1 MEELVVYITNNT
13 LISVAV
19 ISVVSTTLFIMFVG
33 DDD

>member
-19 ISVVSTTLFIMFVG
+19 ISVVLTTLFIMFVG